1 MGSVPP
7 LLSFLLMIAAG
18 WVHRHQLIVIEFLQ
32 AENRLLKERL
42 HGKRIRFTDAERAL
56 LARKAKAVGRKALL
70 ELDTIVSP
78 DTLLRWHR
86 RLVAQKWNF
95 THRRGPGRPGIMRHI
110 SELIVRMAQEN
121 PRWGYTR
128 IQGAL
133 ANLSHK
139 VGRGTIANVLKR
151 NGIEPSPER
160 GTRTPWS
167 TFLKAHWKVLA
178 ASDFLT
184 VEVWT
189 GRGLVTHYLLF
200 VISLADRVV
209 NIAGITTRPDESWML
224 QIARNVTDSQA
235 GALRAKRYLII
246 DRDTKYS
253 EQFRR
258 LIRDNGTK
266 VIRLPPMSPN
276 LNAYAE
282 RFVRS
287 IKDECLNRM
296 IFVGQASL
304 RRAVA
309 EYVDHYHAERNH
321 QGLANRLIHV
331 PKAASANVGAI
342 YRRPRLGGTH
352 PLRLDGAH
360 EAIRVDLRASEPE
373 LRSHARLLQRGQ
385 LTCLPSSP
393 AMGNQG
399 CKLPAQCQNHKLRCC
414 RLIPEM
420 VEKEGGFRH

>member
-1 MGSVPP
+1 MSC
-7 LLSFLLMIAAG
+7 LSWRAVHKFERRVAVECWYGFGAAATVVSADDCVG
-18 WVHRHQLIVIEFLQ
+18 L
-32 AENRLLKERL
+32 
-42 HGKRIRFTDAERAL
+42 GPSAL
-56 LARKAKAVGRKALL
+56 
-70 ELDTIVSP
+70 
-78 DTLLRWHR
+78 
-86 RLVAQKWNF
+86 
-95 THRRGPGRPGIMRHI
+95 
-110 SELIVRMAQEN
+110 RMAQEN

-160 GTRTPWS
+160 SRRTPWS

-235 GALRAKRYLII
+235 GALHAKRYLII

-296 IFVGQASL
+296 IFIGQASL

-309 EYVDHYHAERNH
+309 EYMNHYHGERNH
-321 QGLANRLIHV
+321 QSFCSVESDTSMWIRLAERLYMCCM
-331 PKAASANVGAI
+331 S
-342 YRRPRLGGTH
+342 RRPFL
-352 PLRLDGAH
+352 LD
-360 EAIRVDLRASEPE
+360 RVSVHSCSLNCA
-373 LRSHARLLQRGQ
+373 AV
-385 LTCLPSSP
+385 P
-393 AMGNQG
+393 AV
-399 CKLPAQCQNHKLRCC
+399 RTSCC
-414 RLIPEM
+414 HGLSL
-420 VEKEGGFRH
+420 H

>member
-7 LLSFLLMIAAG
+7 LLSFLLMIAAD
-18 WVHRHQLIVIEFLQ
+18 WVQRHQLIVIEFLQ
-32 AENRLLKERL
+32 AENRLLKARL
-42 HGKRIRFTDAERAL
+42 RGRRIRFTDAERAL

-86 RLVAQKWNF
+86 RVVAQKWNF
-95 THRRGPGRPGIMRHI
+95 VERRSPGRPGIIRRI

-121 PRWGYTR
+121 PGWGYTR

-133 ANLSHK
+133 GNLSHR

-151 NGIEPSPER
+151 NGIEPSPAR
-160 GTRTPWS
+160 SRRTPWS
-167 TFLKAHWKVLA
+167 TFLKAHWKILA

-189 GRGLVTHYLLF
+189 GRGLITYYLLF

-224 QIARNVTDSQA
+224 QIARNETDSAA
-235 GALRAKRYLII
+235 GALHSKRYLII

-258 LIRDNGTK
+258 LIRDNRTK
-266 VIRLPPMSPN
+266 VIRLPPRSPN

-287 IKDECLNRM
+287 IKDECLDRM

-304 RRAVA
+304 RRAVS
-309 EYVDHYHAERNH
+309 EFMDHYHTERNH
-321 QGLANRLIHV
+321 QGLKNRLIVAGTMQATDGEVHRH
-331 PKAASANVGAI
+331 A
-342 YRRPRLGGTH
+342 RLGGT
-352 PLRLDGAH
+352 LNFYYRKA
-360 EAIRVDLRASEPE
+360 A
-373 LRSHARLLQRGQ
+373 
-385 LTCLPSSP
+385 
-393 AMGNQG
+393 
-399 CKLPAQCQNHKLRCC
+399 
-414 RLIPEM
+414 
-420 VEKEGGFRH
+420 

>member
-32 AENRLLKERL
+32 AENRLLNEWLR
-42 HGKRIRFTDAERAL
+42 GKRIRFTDAERAL
-56 LARKAKAVGRKALL
+56 LARKAKALGRQALL

-95 THRRGPGRPGIMRHI
+95 AGRRSAGRPGIMCHI
-110 SELIVRMAQEN
+110 SELIVRIGQEN
-121 PRWGYTR
+121 PSWGYTR

-133 ANLSHK
+133 ANLNHK
-139 VGRGTIANVLKR
+139 VGRRTIANVLKR

-160 GTRTPWS
+160 SSRTPWS
-167 TFLKAHWKVLA
+167 TFLKAHWKLLA

-189 GRGLVTHYLLF
+189 ARGLVTHYLLF
-200 VISLADRVV
+200 MISLADRVV
-209 NIAGITTRPDESWML
+209 KISGIATRPDEPWML
-224 QIARNVTDSQA
+224 QIARNETDSQA
-235 GALRAKRYLII
+235 GALHAKRYLII

-253 EQFRR
+253 AQFRR
-258 LIRDNGTK
+258 QIRDNGTK

-287 IKDECLNRM
+287 SKEECLNRI
-296 IFVGQASL
+296 IFTGQASL
-304 RRAVA
+304 RRAVT
-309 EYVDHYHAERNH
+309 EYVEHYHRERKH
-321 QGLANRLIHV
+321 QGLENRLIQLPTAVRADHG
-331 PKAASANVGAI
+331 PIRCHA
-342 YRRPRLGGTH
+342 RLGGT
-352 PLRLDGAH
+352 LNFYYR
-360 EAIRVDLRASEPE
+360 EAA
-373 LRSHARLLQRGQ
+373 
-385 LTCLPSSP
+385 
-393 AMGNQG
+393 
-399 CKLPAQCQNHKLRCC
+399 
-414 RLIPEM
+414 
-420 VEKEGGFRH
+420 

>member
-1 MGSVPP
+1 MGSIPP

-18 WVHRHQLIVIEFLQ
+18 WVHRHHLIVIEFLQ

-42 HGKRIRFTDAERAL
+42 RGRRIRFTDAERAL

-95 THRRGPGRPGIMRHI
+95 VDRRGVGRPGIMRHI
-110 SELIVRMAQEN
+110 SELIVRMAEDN
-121 PRWGYTR
+121 PQWGYTR

-139 VGRGTIANVLKR
+139 VGRGTIANILKR

-160 GTRTPWS
+160 SKHTKWS
-167 TFLKAHWKVLA
+167 TFLRAHWKVLY
-178 ASDFLT
+178 ASDFFT

-209 NIAGITTRPDESWML
+209 KVAGITTRPDEAWML
-224 QIARNVTDSQA
+224 QMARNLTDSQG
-235 GALRAKRYLII
+235 GALQAKQYLII

-258 LIRDNGTK
+258 MIRDNGTK

-287 IKDECLNRM
+287 IKEECLDRM

-304 RRAVA
+304 RRAVDQYM
-309 EYVDHYHAERNH
+309 EHYLEERNH
-321 QGLANRLIHV
+321 QGLNNRLIRKSLSV
-331 PKAASANVGAI
+331 AANGGVVH
-342 YRRPRLGGTH
+342 RRPRLGGT
-352 PLRLDGAH
+352 LNFYY
-360 EAIRVDLRASEPE
+360 RVA
-373 LRSHARLLQRGQ
+373 A
-385 LTCLPSSP
+385 
-393 AMGNQG
+393 
-399 CKLPAQCQNHKLRCC
+399 
-414 RLIPEM
+414 
-420 VEKEGGFRH
+420 